1 MTHNTAPSQSP
12 QSTSVA
18 SSLGRRSFL
27 GAMAATA
34 AGATVIPGA
43 VAQAEAKSTLPKLIV
58 PPTGKSLLI
67 SCKLTM
73 IAKEVEG
80 KKLTLTERLK
90 LAGDAGF
97 DGVDFDEAGAFTIE
111 EARQAVL
118 DSGVFCHNAID
129 HAHWKDTLTNADPA
143 VREKGIA
150 NISHCLRVAHAIGG
164 SGTLIVIGRGSDGS
178 LEECEQRVSESLK
191 KLLPLAASL
200 GQPILIENV
209 WNQIH
214 YDHAKPASQHG
225 EQSAEQ
231 YIKFIDSF
239 NSPWIGMYYDIGNHW
254 KYGQPR
260 QWLNEFG
267 RRAVKLDVKGFSR
280 AKDKFTD
287 ITGEDDDLP
296 WGEVQA
302 GLKDIN
308 FNGWATAEVGGGGL
322 ERLTKVREQMQK
334 AFGLA

>member
-1 MTHNTAPSQSP
+1 MNSNSLNT
-12 QSTSVA
+12 TNTL
-18 SSLGRRSFL
+18 LGRRTFL
-27 GAMAATA
+27 GAAAATT
-34 AGATVIPGA
+34 AGVSLIGPSVLRASEA
-43 VAQAEAKSTLPKLIV
+43 VKLSKVLV

-73 IAKEVEG
+73 IAKEENG
-80 KKLTLTERLK
+80 QKLTLAQRLK

-111 EARQAVL
+111 EAREAILESNVY
-118 DSGVFCHNAID
+118 CHNAID
-129 HAHWKDTLTNADPA
+129 HAHWKDTLTHADEA
-143 VREKGIA
+143 VRAKGIA
-150 NISHCLRVAHAIGG
+150 NISHCLRMSHAIGG
-164 SGTLIVIGRGSDGS
+164 SGVLIVMGKGDDGS
-178 LEECEQRVSESLK
+178 LEECEARVTDSLK

-214 YDHAKPASQHG
+214 YDHSKPAATHG

-231 YIKFIDSF
+231 YIRFIDSF

-322 ERLTKVREQMQK
+322 ERLTVVRKQMQK
-334 AFGLA
+334 AFGLS